1 MDKNYA
7 KISNETKKNLS
18 CSHSLHFFEETIPVS
33 QRQLSVIKILYELS
47 QHLTQLEA
55 TQHSHVEVQTRRT
68 DHLIGGDE

>member
-1 MDKNYA
+1 MLKSQMKQK
-7 KISNETKKNLS
+7 KICHALTLS
-18 CSHSLHFFEETIPVS
+18 IFFEETIPVS

-55 TQHSHVEVQTRRT
+55 TQHSRVEVQTRRT